1 MKDLKKLIENE
12 NLPAFEITPEDEEE
26 EYQAFL
32 MDIIA
37 QVVKLRIDRGLSQ
50 TDLAH
55 LSGLKQSAISRFEN
69 LGKSPTLKFLF
80 KLLKALDGEIE
91 IVPKESQK
99 PLSREL
105 QSYLPTQEI

>member
-1 MKDLKKLIENE
+1 MKKFKKSLKNE
-12 NLPAFEITPEDEEE
+12 NLPAFEITPENEEE

-50 TDLAH
+50 TDLAK
-55 LSGLKQSAISRFEN
+55 LSGIKQSAISRFEN

-80 KLLKALDGEIE
+80 KLLKALDGDIK
-91 IVPKESQK
+91 IVLKDE
-99 PLSREL
+99 EMIN
-105 QSYLPTQEI
+105 SYQLTKRGNSV